1 MVDLS
6 GWLRRHSPPAWC
18 FATLRLS
25 TLGYVVT
32 HPLMLASTCPGLRS
46 VKLNAI
52 NDAPVFPQVPTFRLP
67 MNAMGGV
74 VMVAAGT
81 GLAPCRG
88 FIQQRLCLLS
98 RGPVGPCIL
107 IFGCRSPADFI
118 CK

>member
-1 MVDLS
+1 M
-6 GWLRRHSPPAWC
+6 
-18 FATLRLS
+18 
-25 TLGYVVT
+25 
-32 HPLMLASTCPGLRS
+32 TCI
-46 VKLNAI
+46 KLNAM
-52 NDAPVFPQVPTFRLP
+52 NDAPVSPQVPTFRLP

-88 FIQQRLCLLS
+88 FIQQRLSLLC